1 MSKYYA
7 EIYKPAATRFYLEKS
22 GYIRDDFVI
31 DSNSGTIRLRFV
43 DGDFYITHISNVII
57 RTYE

>member
-1 MSKYYA
+1 MSKYHA
-7 EIYKPAATRFYLEKS
+7 EVYRPTADCLSIEKS
-22 GYIRDDFVI
+22 GRIHDDFVI
-31 DSNSGTIRLRFV
+31 DPNGTVRLRFV

>member
-7 EIYKPAATRFYLEKS
+7 EVYRPTATSLFVEKS

-57 RTYE
+57 KAYE

>member
-7 EIYKPAATRFYLEKS
+7 EVYKPALTSFYLERS

-31 DSNSGTIRLRFV
+31 DPNGTVRLRFV